1 MQMNLRY
8 DYSPVTPQA
17 SQIALLDTFRGLSIL
32 NSKNVE
38 YSTRDGHVMGALV
51 DITYTT
57 LDAGATTATVYG
69 VPNTWKLH
77 NAFRKFHIFRQEM
90 FKEQGVTKSEIGRYS
105 HTIRPILF
113 DNTISTDKLEVQI
126 GKPTPGDGG
135 GTLAQIVSLD
145 STGGEWDITKF
156 VSAVQYSQAADK
168 PMANPWTVHLLGKHE
183 ELPGGPTDAGP
194 RYASVGMIHA
204 YNQDRQQVQVQ
215 VEGTAIKALDNPL
228 AALITQDVT
237 SGELSEI
244 VSEQETQAPPYDL
257 VRDGDS
263 VKPVA
268 LGEFRSTSYFDTG
281 LPSSVTLKNV
291 FLPAGFAAIDMGKA
305 GLSGTFD
312 VCVKALVECREWA

>member
-8 DYSPVTPQA
+8 DYSPSAPQA
-17 SQIALLDTFRGLSIL
+17 SQIALLDTFKGLSIL

-38 YSTRDGHVMGALV
+38 YSSRDGHVMGALV

-57 LDAGATTATVYG
+57 NDAGATTATVYG

-105 HTIRPILF
+105 HTIRPNLF
-113 DNTISTDKLEVQI
+113 DSSISTDDLDIQI
-126 GKPTPGDGG
+126 GDPKPVDLPV
-135 GTLAQIVSLD
+135 LAKID
-145 STGGEWDITKF
+145 SNDATGGDWDRTTF
-156 VSAVQYSQAADK
+156 VSASQYTLAAD
-168 PMANPWTVHLLGKHE
+168 AAIADTWTVHLLGKHQE
-183 ELPGGPTDAGP
+183 SAGGPVDASP
-194 RYASVGMIHA
+194 RYVSVGMIHA

-215 VEGTAIKALDNPL
+215 LEGTAIKALDNPL

-244 VSEQETQAPPYDL
+244 VSEQETQLPPYDL

-291 FLPAGFAAIDMGKA
+291 FLPAGFAAIDMGKG
-305 GLSGTFD
+305 GLTGTFD